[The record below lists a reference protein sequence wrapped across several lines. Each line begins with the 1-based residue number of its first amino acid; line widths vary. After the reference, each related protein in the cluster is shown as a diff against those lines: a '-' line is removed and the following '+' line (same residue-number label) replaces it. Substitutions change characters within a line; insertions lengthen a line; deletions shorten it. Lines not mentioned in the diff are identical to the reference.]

1 MSQYSYLVVNS
12 ELVDLTYRTD
22 PPEEFIHPRVRA
34 LEGGHFVYCNKERIP
49 LAEFLSRLAI
59 GEEGLRVAGY
69 RNQTGKKVQST
80 ISFSKWD
87 RVHMTPALQNV
98 LEKIR

>member
-34 LEGGHFVYCNKERIP
+34 LEGATSCIAIESEFHSQSSCLAWQVARKVSGLLGIGNKLVKRCSPPFPSPKGI
-49 LAEFLSRLAI
+49 EF
-59 GEEGLRVAGY
+59 
-69 RNQTGKKVQST
+69 T
-80 ISFSKWD
+80 
-87 RVHMTPALQNV
+87 
-98 LEKIR
+98 